1 MLCVSTSSVVLCCVG
16 VLNCLC
22 LCLWITSGYVGV
34 LNCLVEQPPCY
45 QQLRSLTVV
54 CDLHV
59 STETGFLIIR
69 YFYFPKSQFSEHPIL
84 VWRKC
89 PNNKCTH
96 PESTPNE
103 NVVKT
108 WKVLQGPQNQPLLS
122 SSIRDWNQNWERFHV
137 SSSRP
142 KMLPSEN
149 SFDVLVAAGNAPAAD
164 IWWYRKIRMSAPLLL
179 KTFQY
184 KHCISCTYFQQHS
197 WAHILI
203 HPDLIF
209 RCFEEEANFAAQI

>member
-1 MLCVSTSSVVLCCVG
+1 MCVACCVLCVVCCVVLVC
-16 VLNCLC
+16 
-22 LCLWITSGYVGV
+22 
-34 LNCLVEQPPCY
+34 
-45 QQLRSLTVV
+45 LTVWSSNHHATSNSGHWLSYV
-54 CDLHV
+54 TCMFP
-59 STETGFLIIR
+59 TETGFLIIR

-203 HPDLIF
+203 HPDYIF
-209 RCFEEEANFAAQI
+209 RRFEGEADFAAQIVTQPCQWERRKVTR